1 MGEVLRALIIQYLE
15 EACEKLREE
24 LRKVSP
30 KIYVS
35 HDNVG
40 VIEVH
45 GDPSIKAYVP
55 KKYNGWDVQFSIW
68 DGQDIILGIDE
79 SIDGG

>member
-1 MGEVLRALIIQYLE
+1 MQ

-35 HDNVG
+35 HDNVSI
-40 VIEVH
+40 IEVH

-55 KKYNGWDVQFSIW
+55 KKYDGFDVQFSVW
-68 DGQDIILGIDE
+68 DGQEIILDIDE
-79 SIDGG
+79 IIVSG